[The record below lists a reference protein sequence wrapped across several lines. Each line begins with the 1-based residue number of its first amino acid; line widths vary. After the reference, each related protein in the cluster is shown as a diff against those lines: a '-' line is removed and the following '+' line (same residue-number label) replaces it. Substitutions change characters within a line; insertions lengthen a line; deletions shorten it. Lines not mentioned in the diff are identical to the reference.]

1 MVLTENLIEG
11 LRQGD
16 EKAQKSF
23 YELTKT
29 MLYGLCLRYMRLP
42 QAAEDQLIETYLHI
56 FKNIQSFKNEGS
68 FEGWIKRITVN
79 TCLMSLRK
87 EKMWL
92 EISDIDDHKEQ
103 DLDPSALDHIQYEE
117 LITLMQS
124 LPIGYRTI
132 LNLYAIEGYKHR
144 EIADLLGIS
153 INTSKS
159 QLIQARKKMI
169 ELITLQEKSGT
180 HG

>member
-11 LRQGD
+11 LIKGD
-16 EKAQKSF
+16 EKAQQSF
-23 YELTKT
+23 YEVTKA
-29 MLYGLCLRYMRLP
+29 MLYGLCLRYMRSP
-42 QAAEDQLIETYLHI
+42 QAAEDQLIEAYLHI

-79 TCLMSLRK
+79 TCLMALRK
-87 EKMWL
+87 EKMWM
-92 EISDIDDHKEQ
+92 EVSDIDDQKVQ
-103 DLDPSALDHIQYEE
+103 YLDPSVLDHIQYEE
-117 LITLMQS
+117 LIALMQT

-132 LNLYAIEGYKHR
+132 LNLYAIEGFKHR

-153 INTSKS
+153 IHTSKS

-169 ELITLQEKSGT
+169 ELITLQEKSRT